1 MKRLRE
7 RLLRRLKPLDL
18 VILLFGIGISG
29 YSFISL
35 SPAGEASG
43 MVVTGDQGV
52 WVYPAKTGG
61 EALRVSVQGP
71 LGDTVLEIND
81 GQARI
86 ISSPCLNQ
94 TCVAAGTIHRRGAFI
109 ACLPNR
115 VMVSVEGVEDENLDA
130 SSW

>member
-1 MKRLRE
+1 M
-7 RLLRRLKPLDL
+7 RRLKPLDL
-18 VILLFGIGISG
+18 VILLFGIGISV

-43 MVVTGDQGV
+43 MVVTGEQGT

-94 TCVAAGTIHRRGAFI
+94 TCVAAGAIHRRGAFI

-115 VMVSVEGVEDENLDA
+115 VMVSVEGGEDENLDA